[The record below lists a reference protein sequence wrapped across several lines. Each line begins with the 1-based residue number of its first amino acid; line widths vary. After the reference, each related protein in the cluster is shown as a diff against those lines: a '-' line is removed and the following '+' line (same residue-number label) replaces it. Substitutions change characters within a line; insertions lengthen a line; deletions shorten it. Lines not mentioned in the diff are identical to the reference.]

1 VHSDVTKPILAVG
14 GENLI
19 DYVDRDGVVSALP
32 GGSPL
37 NVAMALGR
45 QGLEV
50 AYVSPISTDDWGDL
64 LADTLTASGVAL
76 TGGRQGA
83 PTTMARVTVM
93 GGIPTYR
100 FERDG
105 TAERMVTRDSL
116 AAALPEGTSALHTG
130 SLALTDGADAEIW
143 ESFCAEQYERGLVT
157 SLDPNVR
164 LSVIAN
170 LDAYRARILRMCS
183 RTHVLKLSDE
193 DLKGLFPEDVP
204 DVALDELLRTSSA
217 RVIVLTRGER
227 GCSAWLGDTRI
238 DLPADHTDALVDTV
252 GAGDTFMATL
262 LAGLAAAGV
271 ITPGGLD
278 RLDAET
284 LTMILRRAATAAT
297 INCTRAGCNPPNR
310 AELDAALNA
319 KA

>member
-1 VHSDVTKPILAVG
+1 MTKPILAIG

-19 DYVDRDGVVSALP
+19 DYVDRDGEISALA
-32 GGSPL
+32 GGSPF

-45 QGLEV
+45 QGVAV
-50 AYVSPISTDDWGDL
+50 AYVSPISTDDWGVL
-64 LADTLTASGVAL
+64 LADTLAASGVAL
-76 TGGRQGA
+76 TGGRRA
-83 PTTMARVTVM
+83 EPTTMARVTVT
-93 GGIPTYR
+93 GVIPTYR

-105 TAERMVTRDSL
+105 TAERMVNRNRL
-116 AAALPEGTSALHTG
+116 AAALPKGTSALHTG

-143 ESFCAEQYERGLVT
+143 ESFCAEQYERGLVI

-164 LSVIAN
+164 LSVIAD
-170 LDAYRARILRMCS
+170 LDTYRARIRRMCA

-193 DLKGLFPEDVP
+193 DLEGLFPGDDL
-204 DVALDELLRTSSA
+204 DVALDELIRTSSA
-217 RVIVLTRGER
+217 RVIILTRGEH
-227 GCSAWLGDTRI
+227 GVSAWLGDTRI
-238 DLPADHTDALVDTV
+238 ELPADHTDALVDTV

-271 ITPGGLD
+271 LTPVGLD
-278 RLDAET
+278 HLDTET

-297 INCTRAGCNPPNR
+297 INCTRAGCNPPNLS
-310 AELDAALNA
+310 ELEAVLNA